1 MERNNGLSIGL
12 ENPDNPIADI
22 TQAMEGVNGLP
33 VRRS

>member
-22 TQAMEGVNGLP
+22 TQAM
-33 VRRS
+33 R